1 MEFINIIFQIL
12 LFLSLFYFRIPIN
25 NIYFSSPSK
34 KPDVI
39 DHYTFN
45 IIVYINFV
53 LFLSFLNLDINNIL
67 IISFIFLFFFLTF
80 NINNFLT
87 QLKQITQNY
96 FLFIILFI
104 ALIVISID
112 ISNSITL
119 GWDAQKFW
127 IHKTINFYNN
137 GTITN
142 LKFLDKGDGYDYPYL
157 GSLLWAIFWK
167 ISFLKE
173 EYFGRLFYGFI
184 YIVSLLSLTNRLNS
198 SLYSKKILFLILVLL
213 SYDYIYFAGEQ
224 DILLFSFVAF
234 TASLC
239 IKLFR
244 PLNDRELIFNLFLL
258 VLLCNLLI
266 WTKAEGTVYAFII
279 ILSLIFCLK
288 TKKKIKIFLSI
299 SLIALIIN
307 RILVYKIYN
316 LNIGVNSCCWNDL
329 SIMGIYSKITFDRI
343 FTILQ
348 YLIFAFLKN
357 YLIIF
362 SLMLFIIKK
371 NKFKNF
377 NNNLYNY
384 IIILLCLGFFFTA
397 YILTDIDLIFMLKT
411 GLDRLLFSITPFF
424 IIIIIDYLNDNKFE
438 FK

>member
-1 MEFINIIFQIL
+1 M
-12 LFLSLFYFRIPIN
+12 
-25 NIYFSSPSK
+25 
-34 KPDVI
+34 
-39 DHYTFN
+39 
-45 IIVYINFV
+45 
-53 LFLSFLNLDINNIL
+53 NLDINNIL
-67 IISFIFLFFFLTF
+67 INSFIFFFFSYTF

-87 QLKQITQNY
+87 QLKQVTQNY

-119 GWDAQKFW
+119 GWDAQKIW

-137 GTITN
+137 GTIEN
-142 LKFLDKGDGYDYPYL
+142 LKYLDKGDGYDYPYL

-198 SLYSKKILFLILVLL
+198 SLYSKIILFLILVLL

-234 TASLC
+234 AASLC

-266 WTKAEGTVYAFII
+266 WTKAEGT
-279 ILSLIFCLK
+279 SLCL
-288 TKKKIKIFLSI
+288 
-299 SLIALIIN
+299 
-307 RILVYKIYN
+307 Y
-316 LNIGVNSCCWNDL
+316 
-329 SIMGIYSKITFDRI
+329 
-343 FTILQ
+343 
-348 YLIFAFLKN
+348 N
-357 YLIIF
+357 YLV
-362 SLMLFIIKK
+362 SYLLFKDKKK
-371 NKFKNF
+371 NKNIFKYLF
-377 NNNLYNY
+377 NCSYN
-384 IIILLCLGFFFTA
+384 
-397 YILTDIDLIFMLKT
+397 
-411 GLDRLLFSITPFF
+411 
-424 IIIIIDYLNDNKFE
+424 E
-438 FK
+438 